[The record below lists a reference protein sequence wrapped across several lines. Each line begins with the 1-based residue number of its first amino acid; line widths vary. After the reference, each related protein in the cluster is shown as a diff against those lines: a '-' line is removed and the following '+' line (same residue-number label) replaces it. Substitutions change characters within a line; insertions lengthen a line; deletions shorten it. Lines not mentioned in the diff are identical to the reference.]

1 MAKALLQPLCHI
13 VPGNVPL
20 AEADC
25 MDKPCINAAWKY
37 IPSMWKELLSYTA
50 EGTVSNFNTGMA

>member
-20 AEADC
+20 AKADC
-25 MDKPCINAAWKY
+25 MAKPRINAARKY
-37 IPSMWKELLSYTA
+37 TPSMWKELPSYTA